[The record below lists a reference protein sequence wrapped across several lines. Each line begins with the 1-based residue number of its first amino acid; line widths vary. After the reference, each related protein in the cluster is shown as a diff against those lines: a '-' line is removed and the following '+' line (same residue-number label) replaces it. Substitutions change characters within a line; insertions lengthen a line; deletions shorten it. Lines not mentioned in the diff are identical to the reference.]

1 MEMEMEKFFLSQ
13 ENSSG
18 YGIDFSNIW
27 NALFE
32 CSFWNE
38 DNLCNMNES
47 QEGLKYGD
55 SWKKRNAVLR

>member
-47 QEGLKYGD
+47 
-55 SWKKRNAVLR
+55 